1 MADDTITDERIKEKI
16 CQMFLESTKKSKK
29 EYIGI
34 EIEIPI
40 INLNKEA
47 VDFDIVHLVTESFKN
62 HFNSFEVEGID
73 YDGNVYALRNRI
85 ILIHLKL
92 KA

>member
-1 MADDTITDERIKEKI
+1 MADDTITDERIREKI

-47 VDFDIVHLVTESFKN
+47 VDFVLSCSASIRIRQLRKNKKWPWRKTESIMMET
-62 HFNSFEVEGID
+62 HF
-73 YDGNVYALRNRI
+73 
-85 ILIHLKL
+85 H
-92 KA
+92 